1 MQQHFLLD
9 ASIYVFRAYF
19 ALAPEWRAANG
30 HPTHAVHG
38 YANFLCDFLRR
49 AAPRHVLATFDESLG
64 SCFRNQIHPGYKCS
78 RALPD
83 AALAFQLRACRE
95 LTGLLGIASV
105 ASARFEADDLIAS
118 AARAA
123 RGRGDCA
130 VVISRDKDLGQ
141 VLRGADDRLWDF
153 PAAAPL
159 DRATYRARHGI
170 EPEQVPDLLAL
181 CGDPVDDV
189 PGVPGIGVK
198 TAVALLQRHPD
209 VHALL
214 GALDA
219 VAASSLRGAARIA
232 RLLEAHR
239 EQILMARRLT
249 TLAEDAF
256 AADAL
261 PATARQPAQRAALA
275 DFADFH
281 GLGERLRARLLA
293 VADAAA

>member
-1 MQQHFLLD
+1 MQAHYLLD
-9 ASIYVFRAYF
+9 ASIYIFRAYF
-19 ALAPEWRAANG
+19 APARETQAANG
-30 HPTHAVHG
+30 LPTHAVHG

-49 AAPRHVLATFDESLG
+49 AAPKHALAAFDESLG
-64 SCFRNQIHPGYKCS
+64 SCFRNEIHPGYKRS

-83 AALAFQLRACRE
+83 AALAFQLQACRE
-95 LTGLLGIASV
+95 LTDLLGIASV

-123 RGRGDCA
+123 RGQGGCA
-130 VVISRDKDLGQ
+130 VVVSRDKDLGQ

-214 GALDA
+214 GALEA
-219 VAASSLRGAARIA
+219 VAASSLRGAARLA
-232 RLLEAHR
+232 RLLEAHG

-249 TLAEDAF
+249 ALADDAF
-256 AADAL
+256 AGAV
-261 PATARQPAQRAALA
+261 PATARRPPRREALA
-275 DFADFH
+275 EFARFH
-281 GLGERLRARLLA
+281 GLGERLGARLLA
-293 VADAAA
+293 AADAASS